1 MEETKNEENVKTV
14 TAEDIDNMTDEQ
26 FAEYIAAMR
35 DENEYGAGGAADTG
49 DASAEAAED
58 EPEADT
64 PSGSSAAV
72 GPFVQARTEADDTA
86 EGAEG
91 DVQPEEKNPPED
103 SAAKALQN
111 VPEPSNNTVNTAAA
125 AKAPQYSPKPYA
137 SPDSGPDIDFD
148 TAVADEYYGG
158 KESNPRART
167 SEDMIK
173 EMAEE
178 RKVEPDVIRRQIES
192 NIKARKYDAMQEES
206 TKRQKLIDAQ
216 IADWQRQ
223 ADVVKEFDPEFDY
236 AKALPD
242 PVFAKALQ
250 ETGSV
255 AKAYKAMKQSGQ
267 DKPKKEAPK
276 QEKPEPRKEVK
287 QVART
292 EKHAGTKGRT
302 DPSALSEKDFA
313 AYIEKCR
320 NK

>member
-35 DENEYGAGGAADTG
+35 DENEYSAGGVADTG

-58 EPEADT
+58 EPEAN
-64 PSGSSAAV
+64 
-72 GPFVQARTEADDTA
+72 DTA
-86 EGAEG
+86 ESTEG

-111 VPEPSNNTVNTAAA
+111 VPELSNSPGNTAAA

-178 RKVEPDVIRRQIES
+178 RRVEPDVIRRQIES

-206 TKRQKLIDAQ
+206 TKRRKLIDAQ